1 MEILVAQKAITIV
14 RQIMTK
20 RRKSMNSKY
29 HMSLEDNI
37 FFAKRKLVD
46 NVYRSAK
53 LEGIA
58 VTFAQTE
65 DIFNNVNVANLRPD
79 EIIAVLNLK
88 NAWQFILDTI
98 EEEIT
103 VTYIK
108 RIHEEVAS
116 GIIRP
121 AGEFRDRGVGISGTN
136 WRPKLPSEVNY
147 EEELEQIKQIKNP
160 FEYALELFLWIQ
172 KSQMFIDGNK
182 RTANLVANHELIKNG
197 LGVISIPPELTGIY
211 KQKLVDF
218 YETNKTEEMKKF
230 LYENCLDGVN

>member
-1 MEILVAQKAITIV
+1 
-14 RQIMTK
+14 
-20 RRKSMNSKY
+20 MNSKY

-65 DIFNNVNVANLRPD
+65 DIFNNINVANLRPD

-88 NAWQFILDTI
+88 NAWQYLLDTI
-98 EEEIT
+98 QETIT
-103 VTYIK
+103 VDYIK
-108 RIHEEVAS
+108 KIHQEVAS

-147 EEELEQIKQIKNP
+147 EQELEEIKEIQNP
-160 FEYALELFLWIQ
+160 LDYALELFLWIQ
-172 KSQMFIDGNK
+172 KSQMFMDGNK
-182 RTANLVANHELIKNG
+182 RTANLVANHEFIKNG
-197 LGVISIPPELTGIY
+197 LGILSIPPELTGTY

-218 YETNKTEEMKKF
+218 YETDSTKEIKTF
-230 LYENCLDGVN
+230 LCENCMDGVD

>member
-1 MEILVAQKAITIV
+1 ME
-14 RQIMTK
+14 
-20 RRKSMNSKY
+20 SKY
-29 HMSLEDNI
+29 NMDIDDNI

-46 NVYRSAK
+46 NVYRSAR

-88 NAWQFILDTI
+88 NAWQYLFDTI
-98 EEEIT
+98 NED
-103 VTYIK
+103 VTIDYIK
-108 RIHEEVAS
+108 RIHEEIAS

-136 WRPKLPSEVNY
+136 WRPKLPSEVDY
-147 EEELEQIKQIKNP
+147 DKELEQLNKIENP
-160 FEYALELFLWIQ
+160 LDYALEMFLWIQ

-182 RTANLVANHELIKNG
+182 RTANLVTNHEFIKNG
-197 LGVISIPPELTGIY
+197 LGIISIPPELTGTY

-218 YETNKTEEMKKF
+218 YETDNSEEIKKF
-230 LYENCLDGVN
+230 LYENCIDGIE

>member
-1 MEILVAQKAITIV
+1 
-14 RQIMTK
+14 
-20 RRKSMNSKY
+20 MNSKY

-88 NAWQFILDTI
+88 NAWQYLFDTI
-98 EEEIT
+98 QEAIT
-103 VTYIK
+103 VDYIK
-108 RIHEEVAS
+108 KIHQEVAS

-121 AGEFRDRGVGISGTN
+121 AGEFRDRGVGMSGTN

-147 EEELEQIKQIKNP
+147 EQELQEIKEIQNP
-160 FEYALELFLWIQ
+160 LDYVLELFLWIQ
-172 KSQMFIDGNK
+172 KSQMFMDGNK
-182 RTANLVANHELIKNG
+182 RTANLVANHEFIKNG
-197 LGVISIPPELTGIY
+197 LGILSIPPELTGTY

-218 YETNKTEEMKKF
+218 YETDNTKEIKTF
-230 LYENCLDGVN
+230 LCENCIDGVD

>member
-1 MEILVAQKAITIV
+1 
-14 RQIMTK
+14 
-20 RRKSMNSKY
+20 MNSKY

-65 DIFNNVNVANLRPD
+65 DIFNNVNVTNLRPD

-88 NAWQFILDTI
+88 NAWQYVLDTI
-98 EEEIT
+98 NEPIT
-103 VTYIK
+103 VDYIK
-108 RIHEEVAS
+108 RIHQEVAS

-147 EEELEQIKQIKNP
+147 EQELEKIKNIENP
-160 FEYALELFLWIQ
+160 LDYALEVFLWIQ

-182 RTANLVANHELIKNG
+182 RTANLVTNHEFIKNG
-197 LGVISIPPELTGIY
+197 LGIISIPTEFTGTY

-218 YETNKTEEMKKF
+218 YETDNTENIKEF
-230 LYENCLDGVN
+230 LYENCIDGIE

>member
-1 MEILVAQKAITIV
+1 ME
-14 RQIMTK
+14 
-20 RRKSMNSKY
+20 SKY
-29 HMSLEDNI
+29 KMDLDDNI

-58 VTFAQTE
+58 VTFAQIE
-65 DIFNNVNVANLRPD
+65 DIFNNINVASLRPD

-88 NAWQFILDTI
+88 NAWQYLIDTI
-98 EEEIT
+98 NEELTIN
-103 VTYIK
+103 YIK
-108 RIHEEVAS
+108 RIHEEIAS

-147 EEELEQIKQIKNP
+147 EEELKEIKKIKNP
-160 FEYALELFLWIQ
+160 LDYSLEVFLWIQ

-182 RTANLVANHELIKNG
+182 RTANLITNHEFIKNG
-197 LGVISIPPELTGIY
+197 LGIISIPPEITGIY
-211 KQKLVDF
+211 KQMLVDF
-218 YETNKTEEMKKF
+218 YETDDSKDIKEF
-230 LYENCLDGVN
+230 LCKNCIDGIE

>member
-1 MEILVAQKAITIV
+1 MDA
-14 RQIMTK
+14 
-20 RRKSMNSKY
+20 KY
-29 HMSLEDNI
+29 QMSLEDNI

-88 NAWQFILDTI
+88 NAWQFLLDTI
-98 EEEIT
+98 NQEIT
-103 VTYIK
+103 IDYIK
-108 RIHEEVAS
+108 KVHAEVAS

-147 EEELEQIKQIKNP
+147 EEELAEIKKIKNP
-160 FEYALELFLWIQ
+160 LDYALEIFLWIQ

-182 RTANLVANHELIKNG
+182 RTANLIANHECIKNG
-197 LGVISIPPELTGIY
+197 LGIISIPVELTGTY
-211 KQKLVDF
+211 KQKLVDY
-218 YETNKTEEMKKF
+218 YETDCSEEIKKF
-230 LYENCLDGVN
+230 LWENCMDGIE

>member
-1 MEILVAQKAITIV
+1 ME
-14 RQIMTK
+14 
-20 RRKSMNSKY
+20 SKY
-29 HMSLEDNI
+29 KMDIEDNI

-46 NVYRSAK
+46 NVYRSAR

-88 NAWQFILDTI
+88 NAWQYLLDTI
-98 EEEIT
+98 DKEIT
-103 VTYIK
+103 INYIK
-108 RIHEEVAS
+108 KIHEEIAS

-147 EEELEQIKQIKNP
+147 DEELKQIKNIKNSLD
-160 FEYALELFLWIQ
+160 YALEVFLWIQ

-182 RTANLVANHELIKNG
+182 RTANLIANHEFIKNG
-197 LGVISIPPELTGIY
+197 LGIISIQPELTGIY

-218 YETNKTEEMKKF
+218 YETDNSEEIKLF
-230 LYENCLDGVN
+230 LYENCIDGVELY

>member
-1 MEILVAQKAITIV
+1 ME
-14 RQIMTK
+14 
-20 RRKSMNSKY
+20 SKY
-29 HMSLEDNI
+29 NMNIEDNI

-88 NAWQFILDTI
+88 NAWQYLFDTI
-98 EEEIT
+98 NEEISID
-103 VTYIK
+103 YIK
-108 RIHEEVAS
+108 RIHEEIAS

-136 WRPKLPSEVNY
+136 WRPKLPSEVDY
-147 EEELEQIKQIKNP
+147 DKELEQLKQIENP
-160 FEYALELFLWIQ
+160 LDYALEMFLWIQ
-172 KSQMFIDGNK
+172 KCQMFIDGNK
-182 RTANLVANHELIKNG
+182 RTANLVANHEFIKNG
-197 LGVISIPPELTGIY
+197 LGIISIPPELTGTY

-218 YETNKTEEMKKF
+218 YETDNSEEIKQF
-230 LYENCLDGVN
+230 LYENCIDGIE

>member
-1 MEILVAQKAITIV
+1 
-14 RQIMTK
+14 
-20 RRKSMNSKY
+20 MNSKY

-88 NAWQFILDTI
+88 NAWQYLFDTI
-98 EEEIT
+98 QEAIT
-103 VTYIK
+103 VDYIK
-108 RIHEEVAS
+108 KIHQEVAS

-121 AGEFRDRGVGISGTN
+121 AGEFRDRGVGMSGTN

-147 EEELEQIKQIKNP
+147 EQELQEIKEIQNP
-160 FEYALELFLWIQ
+160 LDYVLELFLWIQ
-172 KSQMFIDGNK
+172 KSQMFMDGNK
-182 RTANLVANHELIKNG
+182 RTANLVANHEFIKNG
-197 LGVISIPPELTGIY
+197 LGILSIPPELTGTY

-218 YETNKTEEMKKF
+218 YETDNTKEIKTF
-230 LYENCLDGVN
+230 LYENCIDGVD

>member
-1 MEILVAQKAITIV
+1 MESRYNMDI
-14 RQIMTK
+14 
-20 RRKSMNSKY
+20 
-29 HMSLEDNI
+29 EDNI

-88 NAWQFILDTI
+88 NAWQYLFDTI
-98 EEEIT
+98 NENIT
-103 VTYIK
+103 IDYIK
-108 RIHEEVAS
+108 RIHEEIAS

-136 WRPKLPSEVNY
+136 WRPKLPSEVDY
-147 EEELEQIKQIKNP
+147 DKELEELKKIENP
-160 FEYALELFLWIQ
+160 LDYALEIFLWVQ

-182 RTANLVANHELIKNG
+182 RTANLIANHEFIKNG
-197 LGVISIPPELTGIY
+197 LGIISIPPELTGTY

-218 YETNKTEEMKKF
+218 YESDDSEEIKQF
-230 LYENCLDGVN
+230 LYENCIDGIE

>member
-1 MEILVAQKAITIV
+1 MKNKYNME
-14 RQIMTK
+14 
-20 RRKSMNSKY
+20 
-29 HMSLEDNI
+29 LEDNI

-46 NVYRSAK
+46 NVYRSAR

-65 DIFNNVNVANLRPD
+65 DIFNNVNVSNLRPD

-88 NAWQFILDTI
+88 NAWGFLFDTLD
-98 EEEIT
+98 EEIS
-103 VTYIK
+103 VEYIQK
-108 RIHEEVAS
+108 THERIAS

-147 EEELEQIKQIKNP
+147 DEELSNLMKIDNKQD
-160 FEYALELFLWIQ
+160 YALELFLWIQ

-182 RTANLVANHELIKNG
+182 RTANLVANHEFIKNG
-197 LGVISIPPELTGIY
+197 LGIISIPPELTGTY
-211 KQKLVDF
+211 KQMLVDF
-218 YETNKTEEMKKF
+218 YETDESTQIKQF
-230 LYENCLDGVN
+230 LYENCIDGV

>member
-1 MEILVAQKAITIV
+1 MDA
-14 RQIMTK
+14 
-20 RRKSMNSKY
+20 KY
-29 HMSLEDNI
+29 QMSLEDNI

-88 NAWQFILDTI
+88 NAWQFLLDSI
-98 EEEIT
+98 NQEIT
-103 VTYIK
+103 IDYIK
-108 RIHEEVAS
+108 KIHEEVAS

-147 EEELEQIKQIKNP
+147 EEELAEIKKIENP
-160 FEYALELFLWIQ
+160 LDYALEIFLWIQ

-182 RTANLVANHELIKNG
+182 RTANLVANHEFIKNG
-197 LGVISIPPELTGIY
+197 LGIITIPVELTGTY
-211 KQKLVDF
+211 KQKLVDY
-218 YETNKTEEMKKF
+218 YETDCSEEIKKF
-230 LYENCLDGVN
+230 LWENCMDGIE

>member
-1 MEILVAQKAITIV
+1 
-14 RQIMTK
+14 
-20 RRKSMNSKY
+20 MNSKY
-29 HMSLEDNI
+29 QMSLEDNI

-65 DIFNNVNVANLRPD
+65 DIFNNVNVSNLRPD
-79 EIIAVLNLK
+79 EIIAVLNLR

-98 EEEIT
+98 NEEIT
-103 VTYIK
+103 IEYIK
-108 RIHEEVAS
+108 KIHEEVAS

-136 WRPKLPSEVNY
+136 WRSKLPSEVDY
-147 EEELEQIKQIKNP
+147 EKELADIKKIENP
-160 FEYALELFLWIQ
+160 FDYVLELFLWIQ

-182 RTANLVANHELIKNG
+182 RTANLVANHECIKNG
-197 LGVISIPPELTGIY
+197 FGIITIPVELTGTY
-211 KQKLVDF
+211 KQKLVDY
-218 YETNKTEEMKKF
+218 YETDYTEEIKKF
-230 LYENCLDGVN
+230 LYENCMDGVE

>member
-1 MEILVAQKAITIV
+1 
-14 RQIMTK
+14 
-20 RRKSMNSKY
+20 MNSKY
-29 HMSLEDNI
+29 NMDLEDNV

-88 NAWQFILDTI
+88 NTWQYMLDTI
-98 EEEIT
+98 KEEIT
-103 VTYIK
+103 IEYIK
-108 RIHEEVAS
+108 KIHEEIAS

-136 WRPKLPSEVNY
+136 WRPKLPSEVDY
-147 EEELEQIKQIKNP
+147 ETELKNIKQIKN
-160 FEYALELFLWIQ
+160 ELDYALEIFLWIQ

-182 RTANLVANHELIKNG
+182 RTANLVANHEFIKNG
-197 LGVISIPPELTGIY
+197 LGIITIPPELTGTY

-218 YETNKTEEMKKF
+218 YETDDAEKIKKF
-230 LYENCLDGVN
+230 LYENCIDGVN